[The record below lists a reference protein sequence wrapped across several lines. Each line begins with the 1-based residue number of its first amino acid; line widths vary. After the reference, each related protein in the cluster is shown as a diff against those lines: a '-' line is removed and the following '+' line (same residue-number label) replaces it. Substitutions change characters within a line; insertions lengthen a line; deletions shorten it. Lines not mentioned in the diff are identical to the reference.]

1 MNTEPDSKTV
11 LQPPGVPVAEVKA
24 RLQHDYEAAYPQ
36 LAEIIHLV
44 IDEEEGNARE
54 LSFPHL
60 FLPDLVAA
68 HIEKL
73 NLQPLGTNDS
83 GASIRRTAFAAS
95 ATHSRA
101 TEFNTARESELR
113 AA

>member
-1 MNTEPDSKTV
+1 MNTHQHFQADLGTPTV
-11 LQPPGVPVAEVKA
+11 GVIAKVKA
-24 RLQHDYEAAYPQ
+24 RLQHEYEAAYPQ

-44 IDEEEGNARE
+44 IDEEEAHARE

-73 NLQPLGTNDS
+73 NLKPV
-83 GASIRRTAFAAS
+83 GASHEVRLFGLRHPELLAA
-95 ATHSRA
+95 
-101 TEFNTARESELR
+101 
-113 AA
+113 